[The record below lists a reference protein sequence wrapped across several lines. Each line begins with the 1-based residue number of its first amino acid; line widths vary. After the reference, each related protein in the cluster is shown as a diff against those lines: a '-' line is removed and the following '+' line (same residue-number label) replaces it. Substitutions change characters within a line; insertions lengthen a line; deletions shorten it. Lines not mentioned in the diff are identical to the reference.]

1 MGEEIE
7 SRKSMRVFSLSLS
20 PFSIRI
26 ILSNSIYFKLFPMSV
41 VFFNGGILEGLKE
54 IILRL
59 SDNEHNDYVIKGQ
72 SIYSKRMKRRITDE
86 EYSRWV
92 FLLGE
97 YYKGQYFE

>member
-54 IILRL
+54 IIFRL

-97 YYKGQYFE
+97 YYKGQCFE

>member
-97 YYKGQYFE
+97 YYKGQCFE